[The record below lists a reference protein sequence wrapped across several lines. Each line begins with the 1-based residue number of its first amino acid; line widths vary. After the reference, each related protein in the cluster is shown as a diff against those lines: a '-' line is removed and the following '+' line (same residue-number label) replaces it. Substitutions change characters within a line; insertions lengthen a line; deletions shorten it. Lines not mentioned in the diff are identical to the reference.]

1 MKLWSDLSLV
11 QKMGVGVAILL
22 AAVVLPEIAILI
34 QFGGMEIAFG
44 LILVGLTPAIN
55 GLKLQYR
62 KARNALWLAAFSLQQ
77 SASAKPPVFAV
88 QATFCVAALCFTG
101 SLMFA
106 LSFFMPAMLFNGALV

>member
-1 MKLWSDLSLV
+1 MKLWNDLSLV

-22 AAVVLPEIAILI
+22 AAVVMPEIAMLI

-44 LILVGLTPAIN
+44 LILVGITPAIN

-62 KARNALWLAAFSLQQ
+62 KARSALWLAMVSLQQ
-77 SASAKPPVFAV
+77 SASAKPSVFAV
-88 QATFCVAALCFTG
+88 QAAFCVAALCFTG